1 MTGKVVR
8 FSFILLV
15 SILAISCSGEKESMT
30 KGQADIEYHI
40 LLKGGEKNI
49 SYINEARPV
58 LEKRCIVCHGC
69 YDAPCQLKLT
79 SIDGIKRGANPKKIY
94 DAERILSTEPTRLY
108 IDAKTEQEWRDKGF
122 HSVINE
128 QENNAINNL
137 RHSVLYKMLRLKQL
151 NPQPR
156 VGMIDD
162 SFDLSLN
169 REQTCPV
176 NEDFQDYAD
185 DFPLQGMPFAT
196 PNLSDD
202 EYHILVKWIS
212 QGMPDDSQEKYSES
226 TKEQIKKWEAFL
238 NQSDL
243 KHKLFS
249 RYIYEHLFIAHLH
262 FKGENTREFF
272 RLVRSSTPPGTA
284 INEIATI
291 RPYDDPYKEKGLDTF
306 YYRFKYEKS
315 SIVDKSHVVYE
326 LSDKRIERLKELF
339 IKPDYQVKKLPS
351 YNPVVASNPIEA
363 FSDIPV
369 KSRYKFLLDDSKFF
383 IEGFIKGPVCRGQV
397 ALNVIEDNFWVFFAD
412 PEKLKVNRD
421 TEYLKAMA
429 SDFSLPA
436 EQGNTL
442 NLFSTWT
449 KYWGLQ
455 HKNMEIRQEE
465 FIKLPPVDL
474 NAALSFIWDGSNSM
488 DKNNNALTVF
498 RHFDSATVK
507 QGLIGDY
514 PESAWV
520 IDYPVFERIH
530 YLLVAGY
537 DVHGNIGH
545 QFNTRIYM
553 DFLRME
559 AENTFLAFL
568 PPEDRKKIRASWYEG
583 IRESLIKYFEEPEKW
598 LDVQIVNG
606 FETDDP
612 QKELYDKISK
622 RLNNNDFIT
631 DVINRCE
638 SLQCRSENQLSK
650 IDEHIQ
656 RIAKIK
662 GSSLMVFP
670 DLSFIKV
677 IGKNKSQV
685 YTLINNKGYKNISSL
700 LSEVTNRDKESDT
713 LTIYKGLLGSYPNF
727 FFIVEENELKDF
739 ADQIIAIN
747 SRDEYEQFVGR
758 YGIRR
763 TASNFW
769 KEADYFS
776 EQFAKQEPIEH
787 GIFDLYRY
795 NNR

>member
-1 MTGKVVR
+1 MKVKVIQL
-8 FSFILLV
+8 SLLLLA
-15 SILAISCSGEKESMT
+15 SILMVSCGGEKESMT
-30 KGQADIEYHI
+30 KNQADIEYHI
-40 LLKGGEKNI
+40 ILKGGEKNI
-49 SYINEARPV
+49 SYMNEARPV
-58 LEKRCIVCHGC
+58 LEKRCVVCHGC

-79 SIDGIKRGANPKKIY
+79 SIEGIKRGANSKKVY
-94 DAERILSTEPTRLY
+94 DSERILSTEPTRLF
-108 IDAKTEQEWRDKGF
+108 IDAKSEEEWREKGF
-122 HSVINE
+122 HSVLNE
-128 QENNAINNL
+128 QENDSINNL

-162 SFDLSLN
+162 SFDLTLN
-169 REQTCPV
+169 REQTCPA
-176 NEDFQDYAD
+176 NEDFEDYAEE
-185 DFPLQGMPFAT
+185 FPLQGMPFAT
-196 PNLSDD
+196 PNLSDE
-202 EYHILVKWIS
+202 EYHTLVKWIS
-212 QGMPDDSQEKYSES
+212 QGMPDDSQEKFSES
-226 TKEQIKKWEAFL
+226 TKEQIKKWEAIL
-238 NQSDL
+238 NHSDL

-262 FKGENTREFF
+262 FKGENDRDFF
-272 RLVRSSTPPGTA
+272 RLVRSTTPTGTA
-284 INEIATI
+284 IDEIATV
-291 RPYDDPYKEKGLDTF
+291 RPYDDPGVDVF
-306 YYRFKYEKS
+306 YYRLKYVKS

-326 LSDKRIERLKELF
+326 LSDKRVERFKELF
-339 IKPDYQVKKLPS
+339 IETDYKVTKLPS
-351 YNPVVASNPIEA
+351 YEPVVASNPIEA

-369 KSRYKFLLDDSKFF
+369 KSRYKFLLDDAKFF

-397 ALNVIEDNFWVFFAD
+397 ALNVIEDNFWIFFTD

-421 TEYLKAMA
+421 TKYLKAMA

-436 EQGNTL
+436 EKGNTL

-449 KYWGLQ
+449 KYWELQ
-455 HKNMEIRQEE
+455 RNNMLIRQEE

-474 NAALSFIWDGSNSM
+474 DTALSFIWDGSNSM

-507 QGLIGDY
+507 QGLIGNY

-568 PPEDRKKIRASWYEG
+568 PTENRKKLRESWYKG

-606 FETDDP
+606 FKTEDS
-612 QKELYDKISK
+612 QRELYDKISK
-622 RLNNNDFIT
+622 RLKNNDYID

-638 SLQCRSENQLSK
+638 SMQCRSTNKLSELDK
-650 IDEHIQ
+650 QIK
-656 RIAKIK
+656 RVARIK
-662 GSSLMVFP
+662 GSRLMVFP

-677 IGKNKSQV
+677 TGKKKSQV

-700 LSEVTNRDKESDT
+700 LSEVTNRDKKSDT
-713 LTIYKGLLGSYPNF
+713 LTVYKGLLGSYPNF
-727 FFIVEENELKDF
+727 FFNVKENELEEF
-739 ADQIIAIN
+739 TNQIIAIN
-747 SRDEYEQFVGR
+747 NRDDYEQFVGR

-769 KEADYFS
+769 KEADYFN
-776 EQFAKQEPIEH
+776 EQFAKQEPVEY

>member
-1 MTGKVVR
+1 MKGTFHRSVIVIC
-8 FSFILLV
+8 FTFLI
-15 SILAISCSGEKESMT
+15 ISCGGEKQSLT
-30 KGQADIEYHI
+30 KGQSDIEYQI
-40 LLKGGEKNI
+40 LLKGGDRNI

-58 LEKRCIVCHGC
+58 IEKRCVVCHGC
-69 YDAPCQLKLT
+69 YDAPCQLKMT
-79 SIDGIKRGANPKKIY
+79 SIEGIKRGANPKKIY
-94 DAERILSTEPTRLY
+94 DAERIFSSEPTRLFV
-108 IDAKTEQEWRDKGF
+108 DAKSEKEWREKGF
-122 HSVINE
+122 HSILNE
-128 QENNAINNL
+128 QEDNAINNL
-137 RHSVLYKMLRLKQL
+137 RDSVLYKMLRLKQL

-162 SFDLSLN
+162 SFDLGLN
-169 REQTCPV
+169 RQQTCPV
-176 NEDFQDYAD
+176 NENFEDYAD
-185 DFPLQGMPFAT
+185 DYPLQGMPFAT

-202 EYHILVKWIS
+202 EYHILVKWLS
-212 QGMPDDSQEKYSES
+212 QGMPDDSQIKLSAS
-226 TKEQIKKWEAFL
+226 TKKQIKQWELFL
-238 NQSDL
+238 NHTDL
-243 KHKLFS
+243 KHKLVS

-262 FKGENTREFF
+262 FKGENARDFF
-272 RLVRSSTPPGTA
+272 RLVRSSTPPGTV
-284 INEIATI
+284 INEIASI
-291 RPYDDPYKEKGLDTF
+291 RPYDDPQLDVF
-306 YYRFKYEKS
+306 YYRLKYEKS

-326 LSDKRIERLKELF
+326 LSDERIKRINKLF
-339 IKPDYQVKKLPS
+339 IKPDYKVDKLPS
-351 YNPVVASNPIEA
+351 YEAIVASNPIET

-369 KSRYKFLLDDSKFF
+369 KARYKFLLDDSKFF

-397 ALNVIEDNFWVFFAD
+397 ALNVIEDNFWVFFTD
-412 PEKLKVNRD
+412 PDKLKVNRD

-442 NLFSTWT
+442 NLISTWT
-449 KYWGLQ
+449 KYWDLQ
-455 HKNMEIRQEE
+455 NKNMLVRQEE
-465 FIKLPPVDL
+465 YINMPPTDL
-474 NAALSFIWDGSNSM
+474 NKALSYIWDGSNGM
-488 DKNNNALTVF
+488 NKNNSALTVF

-507 QGLIGDY
+507 QGLLGDY

-559 AENTFLAFL
+559 AENTFLAFIPSENRREL
-568 PPEDRKKIRASWYEG
+568 RASWYKG
-583 IRESLIKYFEEPEKW
+583 IRESLIKYFKEPDAW
-598 LDVQIVNG
+598 LDVQVVYG
-606 FETDDP
+606 YKTDNP
-612 QKELYDKISK
+612 QRELYQNIEK
-622 RLNNNDFIT
+622 RLKHNDYIN
-631 DVINRCE
+631 DVINRCDNMLC
-638 SLQCRSENQLSK
+638 SVDDK
-650 IDEHIQ
+650 ISSMDKHLQ

-677 IGKNKSQV
+677 TGNDKTQV

-700 LSEVTNRDKESDT
+700 LSEVDHRDKESDT
-713 LTIYKGLLGSYPNF
+713 LTVYKGILGSYPNF
-727 FFIVEENELKDF
+727 FFTVDENDLKSF
-739 ADQIIAIN
+739 ADQIIAIKT
-747 SRDEYEQFVGR
+747 RDDYERFVGR

-769 KEADYFS
+769 KEADYFN
-776 EQFAKQEPIEH
+776 EQFAKQEPVEY

>member
-1 MTGKVVR
+1 MKSKIVQL
-8 FSFILLV
+8 SLLLLV
-15 SILAISCSGEKESMT
+15 SILMVSCGGEKESMT
-30 KGQADIEYHI
+30 KNQADIEYHI

-49 SYINEARPV
+49 SYMNEARPV

-79 SIDGIKRGANPKKIY
+79 SIEGIKRGANPDKVY
-94 DAERILSTEPTRLY
+94 DAERILSTKPTRLY
-108 IDAKTEQEWRDKGF
+108 VDAKSEQEWREKGF
-122 HSVINE
+122 HSILNE
-128 QENNAINNL
+128 QESNAINNL

-162 SFDLSLN
+162 SFDLSLS

-176 NEDFQDYAD
+176 NDDFEDYAEE
-185 DFPLQGMPFAT
+185 FPLQGMPFAT

-212 QGMPDDSQEKYSES
+212 QGMPDDSQVTHSVS
-226 TKEQIKKWEAFL
+226 TKEQIKKWELLL
-238 NQSDL
+238 NHSDL

-262 FKGENTREFF
+262 FRGEANREFF
-272 RLVRSSTPPGTA
+272 RLVRSTTPSGTP
-284 INEIATI
+284 IDEIATV
-291 RPYDDPYKEKGLDTF
+291 RPYDDPGVEVF
-306 YYRFKYEKS
+306 YYRLKYEKS

-326 LSDKRIERLKELF
+326 LSDKRIERYKELF
-339 IKPDYQVKKLPS
+339 IEPKYKVKTLPS
-351 YNPVVASNPIEA
+351 YEPVVASNPIEA
-363 FSDIPV
+363 FSAIPV

-412 PEKLKVNRD
+412 PEKLKVNHD

-429 SDFSLPA
+429 SDYSLPS

-455 HKNMEIRQEE
+455 RKNMLVRQEE
-465 FIKLPPVDL
+465 FIKLPPIELD
-474 NAALSFIWDGSNSM
+474 AALSFIWDGRNSM

-559 AENTFLAFL
+559 SEATFLAFL
-568 PPEDRKKIRASWYEG
+568 PTKARKKMRESWYKG
-583 IRESLIKYFEEPEKW
+583 IRESLIKYFEEPDEW

-606 FETDDP
+606 FETEDP
-612 QKELYDKISK
+612 QRELYDKLLK
-622 RLNNNDFIT
+622 RLKNNDYID

-638 SLQCRSENQLSK
+638 SLQCRSNAQLSEMDK
-650 IDEHIQ
+650 HIQ

-662 GSSLMVFP
+662 GSNLMVFP

-677 IGKNKSQV
+677 TGKNKTQV

-700 LSEVTNRDKESDT
+700 LSDVKNRDREFDA
-713 LTIYKGLLGSYPNF
+713 LTVYKGLLGSYPNF
-727 FFIVEENELKDF
+727 FFNVNENELEKF
-739 ADQIIAIN
+739 ANQIIAISN
-747 SRDEYEQFVGR
+747 RDDYEQFVGR

-769 KEADYFS
+769 KEADYFN
-776 EQFAKQEPIEH
+776 EQFAKQEPIEY